1 MFPKFLEKREIRVRV
16 TRTDPSENE
25 PIENDER
32 VYVDPERFA
41 EIAKDVLKHATIAV
55 GSIIVLVGAVA
66 TVREIAV
73 KKTKSA
79 DSEDK

>member
-1 MFPKFLEKREIRVRV
+1 MFKFLEKRELRIRVSP
-16 TRTDPSENE
+16 TDQTQNE
-25 PIENDER
+25 TIETDER
-32 VYVDPERFA
+32 TYVEPERIA

-66 TVREIAV
+66 TVKEIAV

-79 DSEDK
+79 DNEK